1 MRIPTGVPIG
11 LVAKIIGP
19 QGFREIDMILD
30 TGAAYTT
37 ISWDVARD
45 IGYDPAIAEKR
56 AHIITANGVVEV
68 PLIVVQSICFGELKL
83 DNVEVVCHDIP
94 ELIEIEGMLGL
105 SFLRHFKTNI
115 NYKEKFVEIIDP

>member
-1 MRIPTGVPIG
+1 
-11 LVAKIIGP
+11 
-19 QGFREIDMILD
+19 
-30 TGAAYTT
+30 
-37 ISWDVARD
+37 
-45 IGYDPAIAEKR
+45 
-56 AHIITANGVVEV
+56 VVEV

-83 DNVEVVCHDIP
+83 DNVEVICHDIP